1 MGRPKGS
8 KNKLNSIS
16 NPVGNATPARGEGSA
31 TKIDDL
37 QYEVTILKAALK
49 QLIRESRDWR
59 IKSEKVLDVL
69 TDRCQRHLLT
79 GYDNGGKL
87 VRDRNLDEK
96 RGAEPGIRAG
106 TL

>member
-31 TKIDDL
+31 TNPVGDL
-37 QYEVTILKAALK
+37 RYEVTILKAALK
-49 QLIRESRDWR
+49 QLIRESWDWR
-59 IKSEKVLDVL
+59 IKSEKILDVL
-69 TDRCQRHLLT
+69 TDRVQRDLLT

-87 VRDRNLDEK
+87 VRDCNLDSE
-96 RGAEPGIRAG
+96 RRPEPGI
-106 TL
+106 